1 VAREAI
7 MLMFSHGWYL
17 AMQKRSNDNDNERR
31 EDIGNAGLEGS
42 PDASSADQR
51 AETVDSVLMANSD
64 VEKLHA
70 QIADKDSEIGELKD
84 KYLRTLAESEN
95 IRKRVRQQSE
105 ETVRL
110 QRENL
115 LRDLLPIADNLERA
129 VEAAR
134 TAGGGKPIVEG
145 VEMVLRSL
153 FDFLKSHGVS
163 QISAIGQPFDPQRHE
178 AVDHVD
184 SGEHPPNTVV
194 SEFHR
199 GYLIGDRM
207 LRPSRVSVAR
217 AGAGAGDDSIEN
229 R

>member
-1 VAREAI
+1 
-7 MLMFSHGWYL
+7 
-17 AMQKRSNDNDNERR
+17 MQKRSNDNDNERR
-31 EDIGNAGLEGS
+31 EDPANTGMGGG
-42 PDASSADQR
+42 PDAPGADR
-51 AETVDSVLMANSD
+51 GPEVVDSVLMANSD

-70 QIADKDSEIGELKD
+70 QIADKNREIAELKD

-105 ETVRL
+105 ESVRL

-134 TAGGGKPIVEG
+134 TAAGGKPIVEG

-163 QISAIGQPFDPQRHE
+163 QISAVGQPFDPQRHE
-178 AVDHVD
+178 AVDHVE
-184 SGEHPPNTVV
+184 SSEHPPNTVV

-217 AGAGAGDDSIEN
+217 GGTGAGGNGDAGGESVEN

>member
-1 VAREAI
+1 MRK
-7 MLMFSHGWYL
+7 
-17 AMQKRSNDNDNERR
+17 QSNGND
-31 EDIGNAGLEGS
+31 S
-42 PDASSADQR
+42 DQR
-51 AETVDSVLMANSD
+51 EELRDADSSGADTAPEAVDSVLMANSEVD
-64 VEKLHA
+64 KLHA
-70 QIADKDSEIGELKD
+70 QIAEKDREIAELKD
-84 KYLRTLAESEN
+84 KYLRALAESEN
-95 IRKRVRQQSE
+95 IRKRTRQQSE

-134 TAGGGKPIVEG
+134 TAGGGESIVAAG

-163 QISAIGQPFDPQRHE
+163 QISAVGQPFDPQRHE
-178 AVDHVD
+178 AVDHVE
-184 SGEHPPNTVV
+184 SSEHPPNTVV

-217 AGAGAGDDSIEN
+217 GAAGDGDASDGDSVEK

>member
-1 VAREAI
+1 MRKQSNGNDSDEREE
-7 MLMFSHGWYL
+7 LRG
-17 AMQKRSNDNDNERR
+17 
-31 EDIGNAGLEGS
+31 AG
-42 PDASSADQR
+42 SAD
-51 AETVDSVLMANSD
+51 ADSAPEAVDSVLMPKSEVDKLNERAA
-64 VEKLHA
+64 EKDRE
-70 QIADKDSEIGELKD
+70 IAELKD

-95 IRKRVRQQSE
+95 IRKRTRQQSE

-115 LRDLLPIADNLERA
+115 LRDLLPIVDNLERA

-134 TAGGGKPIVEG
+134 KAGGGESIVEG

-163 QISAIGQPFDPQRHE
+163 QIAAVGQPFDPQRHE
-178 AVDHVD
+178 AVDHVET
-184 SGEHPPNTVV
+184 SEHPPNTVV

-217 AGAGAGDDSIEN
+217 GAAGDRGKADASDGDSVEK